1 MSVYIIEYL
10 QEPSFISN
18 TISKITGSRYSHS
31 AMMID
36 NYWCELDAQDEY
48 EGEPDYHVV
57 EYDDIYHFLKTNPD
71 KKRTVAFKVPHD
83 FTSAEKII
91 GLDFWKNSEKNNI
104 RYGYSKLFRF
114 AYLSNFTPFLK
125 AYYKWKKKPYIPI
138 GDNDKYNVDDI
149 CWIEKTEWHFLLT
162 HMADLEWN
170 QLVTLCKNHVN
181 KMKGLIEWKQKT
193 ASQS

>member
-138 GDNDKYNVDDI
+138 GDNDKYNVCSEAVGVCLRI
-149 CWIEKTEWHFLLT
+149 
-162 HMADLEWN
+162 
-170 QLVTLCKNHVN
+170 
-181 KMKGLIEWKQKT
+181 MKWWLSDYNPKYAYLAPECTFPGTYAKCLQKYKVEV
-193 ASQS
+193 